1 MEDRRLIAIALYAHQ
16 LILTPHCMHVCS
28 LPDVAQSS
36 GPYVD
41 PNTGSLVL
49 TEATSENSG
58 TYICTGSN
66 VYGTASVSTEIEIVR
81 VKGMPDN
88 RSITKS
94 MGCRDRHTS
103 V

>member
-66 VYGTASVSTEIEIVR
+66 VYGTASASTEIEIIR
-81 VKGMPDN
+81 VKGIPSVHRHN
-88 RSITKS
+88 KS
-94 MGCRDRHTS
+94 VVKHGM
-103 V
+103 